1 MAERTHFAATSGA
14 ADAHIPP
21 TAVRVLIVEDNAADA
36 EYVAELLELTEHGDV
51 EVRVA
56 TTLADAL
63 EQLVEMPDCALLDL
77 GLPDTAGL
85 EGVLELS
92 RHAPGLP
99 IVVLSGQSDR
109 AIAMQAVKHGAQDYL
124 NKGAID
130 GDNVLR
136 AIRYAIERKR
146 TEHTLQRLATQDQLT
161 GLANRAL
168 FVEHLTRAVDRRRSQ
183 VPLAVLF
190 IDLDGFKEI
199 NDGLGHAAGDLLL
212 AEVGAVLVATLR
224 PEDTVARFGGDEF
237 AVLCEQI
244 AEPKMAEQIAA
255 RVVRAVGLLSSPQ
268 RAISASVGVALSV
281 GAEKISA
288 ATLLAEADEAMYLAK
303 RQGKAHVAVQ
313 AHPTAPRGD
322 GAGEPGRLPWPF
334 ADRPGREGLHDLHA
348 LLRATFDDA
357 PGGIAIVERRADDT
371 IQLIRV
377 NVALCALT
385 GYDEAELLR
394 RGVAALGFAPEP
406 ASPGSVEAWRL
417 VHADGSDRR
426 VLVARVALLDG
437 TAGESR
443 RAVWHISDS
452 TAHTTPASYPG
463 GCP

>member
-1 MAERTHFAATSGA
+1 MSIAGGREVVKGRGAAADTARVTEKTHFAATSGA

-146 TEHTLQRLATQDQLT
+146 TEHTLSVWPRRTSSPAWRTVRSSSSTSREPSIGGAARSRWPCCSSIST
-161 GLANRAL
+161 GS
-168 FVEHLTRAVDRRRSQ
+168 RRSTTAWDM
-183 VPLAVLF
+183 P
-190 IDLDGFKEI
+190 
-199 NDGLGHAAGDLLL
+199 
-212 AEVGAVLVATLR
+212 
-224 PEDTVARFGGDEF
+224 P
-237 AVLCEQI
+237 
-244 AEPKMAEQIAA
+244 
-255 RVVRAVGLLSSPQ
+255 
-268 RAISASVGVALSV
+268 AI
-281 GAEKISA
+281 
-288 ATLLAEADEAMYLAK
+288 
-303 RQGKAHVAVQ
+303 
-313 AHPTAPRGD
+313 
-322 GAGEPGRLPWPF
+322 
-334 ADRPGREGLHDLHA
+334 
-348 LLRATFDDA
+348 
-357 PGGIAIVERRADDT
+357 
-371 IQLIRV
+371 
-377 NVALCALT
+377 CC
-385 GYDEAELLR
+385 
-394 RGVAALGFAPEP
+394 
-406 ASPGSVEAWRL
+406 
-417 VHADGSDRR
+417 
-426 VLVARVALLDG
+426 
-437 TAGESR
+437 SR
-443 RAVWHISDS
+443 R
-452 TAHTTPASYPG
+452 
-463 GCP
+463 